1 MLPKLLVLLW
11 LMLLLL
17 MLVLLAV
24 LLRLSARTT
33 LLTPTPAGDA
43 AQQKGRIS
51 CLDRIIEPEFR
62 TSQMLGKIPRCVV
75 RKLVIFERG
84 QNPVQC

>member
-33 LLTPTPAGDA
+33 LLTPTPAGGA
-43 AQQKGRIS
+43 AQHLKAAFHV
-51 CLDRIIEPEFR
+51 DRIDEPEFR
-62 TSQMLGKIPRCVV
+62 TTR
-75 RKLVIFERG
+75 RG
-84 QNPVQC
+84 FGRFWAV